1 MACTVD
7 DVAQPGGGV
16 VAQVAVATREAAVW
30 YTGILDATL
39 KCTRSLE
46 VEI

>member
-16 VAQVAVATREAAVW
+16 VAQVAVATREATVW
-30 YTGILDATL
+30 HTGVLDATL
-39 KCTRSLE
+39 KCTCSLE
-46 VEI
+46 EEI